1 MFNAK
6 IIADSTPED
15 GSSRLTT
22 MELCYPRIIH
32 AEFMTHRLFSRNAAS
47 SRAIPVA
54 MMIHSVEEE
63 PFIPIHWGAVQKG
76 MQAYT
81 EIPEADQGTANVYWM
96 QARNMALE
104 SVRKLISLG
113 LHKQVV
119 NRLLEPFQWITVI
132 ASGCEPAWANFF
144 HLRCHKMAEPH
155 INMIANLA
163 RIVYEEQKPDVLRDR
178 EWHLPYIS
186 ADERATIE
194 DSIFLA
200 KVSAARCARVS
211 YLTHDG
217 KRDVVEDRKLFDKL
231 AGGSRVHASAM
242 EHPAKLV
249 VDGEGFTSNFDP
261 CWRQLRKMIPKEA
274 VRRMQDVGKH
284 DDE

>member
-1 MFNAK
+1 MFNAR

-22 MELCYPRIIH
+22 MELCYPRIVH
-32 AEFMTHRLFSRNAAS
+32 AEFMTHRLKSRNAAS
-47 SRAIPVA
+47 SRAIPIS
-54 MMIHSVEEE
+54 MTIQEVEEN
-63 PFIPIHWGAVQKG
+63 PFIPIHWGAAQRG
-76 MQAYT
+76 MQAYA
-81 EIPEADQGTANVYWM
+81 EIPVEDQEK
-96 QARNMALE
+96 AREVVLWLRDRALE
-104 SVRKLISLG
+104 GVRKLMNLG

-119 NRLLEPFQWITVI
+119 NRYLEPFQWITVI
-132 ASGCEPAWANFF
+132 ASACEAGWANFF

-163 RIVYEEQKPDVLRDR
+163 RIVYEEQKPDVRR
-178 EWHLPYIS
+178 NMEWHLPYIS
-186 ADERATIE
+186 EDERTTIE

-217 KRDVVEDRKLFDKL
+217 RRDVVEDRKLFDKL
-231 AGGSRVHASAM
+231 AAGSRVHASAM

-249 VDGEGFTSNFDP
+249 IGGEGFASNFDP
-261 CWRQLRKMIPKEA
+261 CWRQLRKMIPRES